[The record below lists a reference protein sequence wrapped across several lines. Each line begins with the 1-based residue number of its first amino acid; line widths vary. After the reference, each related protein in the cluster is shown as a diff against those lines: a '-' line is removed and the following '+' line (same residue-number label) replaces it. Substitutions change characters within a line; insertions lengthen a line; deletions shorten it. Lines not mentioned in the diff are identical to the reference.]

1 MVSLVAM
8 LAAGLIAATASAPA
22 TLGGGAFGPAGQA
35 CALLALAA
43 ALYPAS
49 ASTTWATDRSGW
61 RPSRPLPGHG
71 TRVKLAPSD
80 RPLSIGGPR

>member
-1 MVSLVAM
+1 M
-8 LAAGLIAATASAPA
+8 LAAGLIAATAAAPA

-43 ALYPAS
+43 ALYPVPAS
-49 ASTTWATDRSGW
+49 AKKEADVGGW
-61 RPSRPLPGHG
+61 RPSRPLPGYG
-71 TRVKLAPSD
+71 TRVKLPPGERH